1 MEATSEAHV
10 VPATPERW
18 PEVEE
23 LFGPRGAVGGCW
35 CMYWR
40 LPRKE
45 YEVGKGDA
53 NRQALHTLVAGG
65 GGQHRSPPGLLAYL
79 EGRVVGW
86 VAVAPRADY
95 PRLENSR
102 NLARVDDTPVWSL
115 SCLFV
120 DKAHRRRGVSMALIR
135 GAIDFVSA
143 RGGSVLE
150 AYPVDPENGNAH
162 DASVWTGVAA
172 AFASAGF
179 VEVER
184 RAPTR
189 PIMRYAIDGEASRG
203 R

>member
-18 PEVEE
+18 PDLEE

-53 NRQALHTLVAGG
+53 NRNALHTLVAGG
-65 GGQHRSPPGLLAYL
+65 GGQRRYAPGLLAYL

-86 VAVAPRADY
+86 AAVAPRADY

-102 NLARVDDTPVWSL
+102 NLKRVDDTPVWSL

-120 DKAHRRRGVSMALIR
+120 DRAHRRRGVSMALIR
-135 GAIDFVSA
+135 GAIAFVA
-143 RGGSVLE
+143 ACGGSVLE
-150 AYPVDPENGNAH
+150 AYPVDPKTG
-162 DASVWTGVAA
+162 DAPAAFVWTGIAT
-172 AFASAGF
+172 AFVEAGF

-184 RAPTR
+184 RSETR
-189 PIMRYAIDGEASRG
+189 PIMRYVIPAEGDAHR
-203 R
+203 